1 MSYLLIFF
9 FKLFLIDISPKKSGG
24 GGGGE
29 EGDTNLG
36 KYARLLI
43 AKKHGDQYFS

>member
-9 FKLFLIDISPKKSGG
+9 FKLFLIDFSQKCGG
-24 GGGGE
+24 GGSGGE

-43 AKKHGDQYFS
+43 AKKQGDPFFS